1 MSGITGIHHVSAI
14 ASDLHSNIRFYKKLL
29 GLRLVKVTVNF
40 DDTSQYHLYYGN
52 ETGEPGTLITF
63 FIFGPD
69 GRPGRRGSGQVDGVA
84 FSIPKDSCDA
94 WIMHLSQNDIAFEG
108 PEKRFSEDVITLYD
122 PDGLRIEL
130 VASRDSR
137 SAWNN
142 SSIEEQM
149 SIRGLHSATLSLK
162 DLKRSR
168 ELYEDKLAFK
178 QLQEAENRIR
188 YALGQSAPAS
198 YLDIVEEPDRLS
210 GSGGVGTVHHI
221 AFRVNDDRG
230 QLDLRRPLMRG
241 GYRVT
246 PVLDRHY
253 FSAMYFREPNTIL
266 FEIATDPPGF
276 LVDQSVEGLG
286 KGLSLPPWLEKER
299 SEIEA
304 KLEPLDLNSL

>member
-14 ASDLHSNIRFYKKLL
+14 ASDQQSNIRFYTKML

-52 ETGEPGTLITF
+52 AVGEPGTLLTF

-84 FSIPKDSCDA
+84 FSIPQESCDD
-94 WIMHLSQNDIAFEG
+94 WIVHLSKNDIAFEG
-108 PEKRFSEDVITLYD
+108 PEKRFSDDVITLYD
-122 PDGLRIEL
+122 PDGLKIEL
-130 VASRDSR
+130 VASDDARGPWGDGPLD
-137 SAWNN
+137 N
-142 SSIEEQM
+142 QM
-149 SIRGLHSATLSLK
+149 AIRGLHSATLSLK
-162 DLKRSR
+162 DLKRSS
-168 ELYEDKLAFK
+168 ELYEDKLDFQ
-178 QLQEAENRIR
+178 QLQKSGNRTR
-188 YALGQSAPAS
+188 YVLCDEKPGNL
-198 YLDIVEEPDRLS
+198 LDIVVESDRLS

-221 AFRVNDDRG
+221 AFRVSDDRAH
-230 QLDLRRPLMRG
+230 LDLRRPLMRG

-253 FSAMYFREPNTIL
+253 FNAMYFREPNTIL

-276 LVDQSVEGLG
+276 LVDQSEAGLG
-286 KGLSLPPWLEKER
+286 EGLSLPPWLEKER

-304 KLEPLDLNSL
+304 KLAPLQFNP